1 MAPLPPSSDPARRET
16 LHDVKSDGAPLR
28 SLPAEML
35 ALLRTNR
42 KWWLLPVLIIVALL
56 ALLLVL
62 GGTGAAPFI
71 YSIF

>member
-1 MAPLPPSSDPARRET
+1 MPTPPKDRFET
-16 LHDVKSDGAPLR
+16 LDKVSDQKSR
-28 SLPAEML
+28 SLPAEMIG
-35 ALLRTNR
+35 LLRSNR
-42 KWWLLPVLIIVALL
+42 KWWLVPILILILLL